1 VRANRGAGSLR
12 SHAMVS
18 RGGLG
23 VSEVSGGSCLQ
34 HSHSHATPRGGPGRR
49 RKPHSVRLDNYLP
62 DQTMLVQVLVYE
74 FDFDLAVF
82 SPSLNRDY
90 TACPVVLT
98 ARARKAGYM
107 GGRGAAAGRHTD
119 NCSCEP
125 CFVPWVFRRE
135 GYRRTAV

>member
-1 VRANRGAGSLR
+1 
-12 SHAMVS
+12 MVS

-49 RKPHSVRLDNYLP
+49 RKPHSVRLDIYLP
-62 DQTMLVQVLVYE
+62 DQTMIVQVLVYE

-82 SPSLNRDY
+82 PPSLNPGDY
-90 TACPVVLT
+90 TASDRLSRSVTP
-98 ARARKAGYM
+98 RARSATDKALE
-107 GGRGAAAGRHTD
+107 GRGDDT

-125 CFVPWVFRRE
+125 SFAGVSS
-135 GYRRTAV
+135 